1 MFGKYR
7 LKPESVFRTS
17 LVNLNT
23 GKAGMEKLLELK
35 NISKSYSGI
44 TVLHNISVELD
55 RGDVLC
61 LVGEN
66 GAGKSTMIKIISGVI
81 APDKGGAI
89 AAFGGVYDRLY
100 PRQAKNLGIAA
111 IYQDIDLVDNLT
123 VADNIFLGG
132 ELKKRSGFID
142 TKKQEKLSD
151 ELLNKLKINTLKGG
165 MMLSDLS
172 TAQKQCVQIVK
183 ALKDEAKVL
192 ILDEPTASLGDEETR
207 ILLELVAALAK
218 SGMGIIYV
226 SHYIDELFKIGSKLL
241 ILKDGRMVNIKKT
254 DETNAEEVIHAMIGR
269 GANSFYSREYF
280 PLGAGALEIRNFSQK
295 KTVHDVSFTI
305 REGEIF
311 GLGGLV
317 GAGRTE
323 LVRMIYGCDKNRGG
337 KVILNGREITPKSP
351 KDAVKKGIFMI
362 FEDRKRDGL
371 FTLRSVKENIT
382 VSANEKKE
390 LINLQK
396 ETKTVEDSIARFG
409 IKLSGQ
415 DTDVINL
422 SGGNQQK
429 TLIARCVLDPGA
441 VYIFDEPTKGVDIGA
456 KEEIYKHIL
465 GLAKAGKY
473 IIIVSSDMPELISM
487 SDHIG
492 IMREGKLVD
501 IVQAKNTTES
511 DLMRKY
517 LGF

>member
-1 MFGKYR
+1 
-7 LKPESVFRTS
+7 
-17 LVNLNT
+17 
-23 GKAGMEKLLELK
+23 MEKILELK

-44 TVLHNISVELD
+44 TVLDNVSVGLEE
-55 RGDVLC
+55 GEVLC

-66 GAGKSTMIKIISGVI
+66 GAGKSTMIKIMAGVI

-89 AAFGGVYDRLY
+89 TAFGNSYDRLY
-100 PRQAKNLGIAA
+100 PRQAKDLGIAA

-132 ELKKRSGFID
+132 ELKKKNGFID

-151 ELLNKLKINTLKGG
+151 ELLQKLKISKIKGE
-165 MMLSDLS
+165 MILSDLS

-207 ILLELVAALAK
+207 VLLDLIITLAK
-218 SGMGIIYV
+218 SGMGIIYI
-226 SHYIDELFKIGSKLL
+226 SHYIDELFKVGSRLL
-241 ILKDGRMVNIKKT
+241 ILKDGRMVGIKKAS
-254 DETNAEEVIHAMIGR
+254 ETNTEEVIHSMIGR
-269 GANSFYSREYF
+269 DTSSFYFREYF
-280 PLGAGALEIRNFSQK
+280 PLGKGVLEIRDFSQK
-295 KTVHDVSFTI
+295 KTVYDVSLTI
-305 REGEIF
+305 RQGEIF

-323 LVRMIYGCDKNRGG
+323 LIRMIYGCDKNRSG
-337 KVILNGREITPKSP
+337 KVILNGKDITPKSP
-351 KDAVKKGIFMI
+351 KDAIKKGIFMI

-371 FTLRSVKENIT
+371 FILRSVKENIT

-390 LINLQK
+390 FIDLKK
-396 ETKTVEDSIARFG
+396 ETGTVEDSIKTFG

-415 DTDVINL
+415 ETEVINL

-429 TLIARCVLDPGA
+429 TLIARCVLDPGT

-465 GLAKAGKY
+465 DLAKAGKY
-473 IIIVSSDMPELISM
+473 IILVSSDMPELISM

-492 IMREGKLVD
+492 IMREGRLVD
-501 IVQAKNTTES
+501 VVQAKNTTES
-511 DLMRKY
+511 ELMRKY

>member
-1 MFGKYR
+1 
-7 LKPESVFRTS
+7 
-17 LVNLNT
+17 
-23 GKAGMEKLLELK
+23 METILELK

-44 TVLHNISVELD
+44 TVLDNVSVGLEK
-55 RGDVLC
+55 GEVLC

-66 GAGKSTMIKIISGVI
+66 GAGKSTMIKIMAGVI
-81 APDKGGAI
+81 APDKAGAI
-89 AAFGGVYDRLY
+89 TAFGNSYDRLY
-100 PRQAKNLGIAA
+100 PRQAKDLGIAA

-132 ELKKRSGFID
+132 ELKKKNGLID
-142 TKKQEKLSD
+142 TKTQEKISD
-151 ELLNKLKINTLKGG
+151 ELLHRLKISKIKGE
-165 MMLSDLS
+165 MILSDLS

-207 ILLELVAALAK
+207 ILLDMVTTLAK
-218 SGMGIIYV
+218 SGMGIIYI
-226 SHYIDELFKIGSKLL
+226 SHYIDELFKVGSRLM
-241 ILKDGRMVNIKKT
+241 ILKDGRMVDIKKVS
-254 DETNAEEVIHAMIGR
+254 ETNAEEVIHAMIGR
-269 GANSFYSREYF
+269 DTGSFYFREYF
-280 PLGAGALEIRNFSQK
+280 PLGEGALEIRNFSQK
-295 KTVHDVSFTI
+295 KTVHDVSLTI
-305 REGEIF
+305 RQGEVF

-323 LVRMIYGCDKNRGG
+323 LIRMIYGCDKNRYGM
-337 KVILNGREITPKSP
+337 VILNGRDITPKNP
-351 KDAVKKGIFMI
+351 RDAIKKGIFMI

-390 LINLQK
+390 FIDLKK
-396 ETKTVEDSIARFG
+396 ETKTVENSIKKFG
-409 IKLSGQ
+409 IKMSGQ
-415 DTDVINL
+415 ETEVVNL

-429 TLIARCVLDPGA
+429 TLIARCVLDPGTL
-441 VYIFDEPTKGVDIGA
+441 YIFDEPTKGVDIGA

-465 GLAKAGKY
+465 DLAKAGKY
-473 IIIVSSDMPELISM
+473 IILVSSDMPELISM

-492 IMREGKLVD
+492 IMREGRLVG
-501 IVQAKNTTES
+501 IVPAKDATES
-511 DLMRKY
+511 ELMRKY